1 MQSHTAFPEHIDAGA
16 NPAPT
21 STQHNPPSTENPTLA
36 ASRYRDLVA
45 ELILMAAPDAPRVGP
60 VFSEITAELG
70 TLGDTVRDATLE
82 SCDALLRVS
91 AALESVLAML
101 DQQREDTTLGLGL
114 HALLLPQK
122 VQLDL
127 AVGRIQGM
135 Y

>member
-1 MQSHTAFPEHIDAGA
+1 MQIHTTFPDHIGTGA
-16 NPAPT
+16 NPAPA
-21 STQHNPPSTENPTLA
+21 STQHNPPSTETPTLT

-70 TLGDTVRDATLE
+70 ALGDTVRDATLE

-101 DQQREDTTLGLGL
+101 DQQREDSTFGLGL

-122 VQLDL
+122 AQLDL